1 MSSSDLKENINKFN
15 IQITKGRLKN
25 IYLGFMIFICI
36 CHIIQTYREV
46 TQKLIAKLQKLK
58 KQKASAKCRY
68 IFLSKCITHD
78 DLPES
83 FKTRLLLRT
92 RRGFAATK
100 TYNKEMLKITRDEAR
115 VQHIK
120 LCKKISDVDNELQNK
135 LTE

>member
-1 MSSSDLKENINKFN
+1 MLKE
-15 IQITKGRLKN
+15 
-25 IYLGFMIFICI
+25 
-36 CHIIQTYREV
+36 HIIQTYGEV
-46 TQKLIAKLQKLK
+46 TQRLTAKLQKLK

-115 VQHIK
+115 VHHIK
-120 LCKKISDVDNELQNK
+120 LCKTVNDVNNELQNK
-135 LTE
+135 LPEQDYTIIRNVTEKSRENKFVKGRKRLLEKFTN